1 MIKENLAILVL
12 KQEAERMIRI
22 RDNEIKQQELDRIV
36 MEKRQERIDDHNK
49 IIDDLKDA
57 VEVLRLK
64 DLKGGNV

>member
-1 MIKENLAILVL
+1 MIKENLSILVL
-12 KQEAERMIRI
+12 KQEAERIIII

-57 VEVLRLK
+57 IGVLRLK
-64 DLKGGNV
+64 GEIK